1 VNGAAA
7 SSRRFA
13 VVIETVGFLGGSKN
27 VGVAVV
33 SGIELLLSEFV
44 QMCFHL
50 LDSGDGESEGE
61 ELAAFFFVETL

>member
-1 VNGAAA
+1 
-7 SSRRFA
+7 
-13 VVIETVGFLGGSKN
+13 
-27 VGVAVV
+27 VV
-33 SGIELLLSEFV
+33 SGIEVLLSEFV